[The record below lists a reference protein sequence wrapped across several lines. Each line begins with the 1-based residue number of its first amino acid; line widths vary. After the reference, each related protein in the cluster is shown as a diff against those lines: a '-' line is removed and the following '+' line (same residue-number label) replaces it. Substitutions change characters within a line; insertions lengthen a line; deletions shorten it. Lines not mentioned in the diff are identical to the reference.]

1 MISKIFLVK
10 HNMNKSKKKMTGMA
24 RVVTL
29 GLLLLLPMAGEAQ
42 RVLTLD
48 SCRQLAITNNKQLG
62 VARTKKEIASYDVK
76 SARTKYL
83 PHVDAMA
90 GAELMSKE
98 VSILNNSQKDALNHL
113 GTNAVSGMG
122 ATVTDIMTRM
132 VQDGTITPQMAQQLG
147 QQMGVLS
154 TSLASM
160 GDDLGSTIRKAFRT
174 NTHSMYA
181 GAVMLTQPLYMG
193 GSIKALNRVAE
204 LKSDMADDNYD
215 MLQ

>member
-1 MISKIFLVK
+1 MTRAVILV
-10 HNMNKSKKKMTGMA
+10 
-24 RVVTL
+24 
-29 GLLLLLPMAGEAQ
+29 LLVMLPMAGKAQ

-62 VARTKKEIASYDVK
+62 VARTKKEMASYDVK

-122 ATVTDIMTRM
+122 AKVTDIMTGM

-154 TSLASM
+154 SSLASM

-174 NTHSMYA
+174 NTHSVMA
-181 GAVMLTQPLYMG
+181 GSVMLTQPLYMG
-193 GSIKALNRVAE
+193 GSIKAMNRIAE
-204 LKSDMADDNYD
+204 LNSTLADNNYD
-215 MLQ
+215 MLQQNVLYEIDIIQPKT

>member
-1 MISKIFLVK
+1 MTRMLMLAMLV
-10 HNMNKSKKKMTGMA
+10 M
-24 RVVTL
+24 
-29 GLLLLLPMAGEAQ
+29 LPMAGEAQ

-154 TSLASM
+154 TSP
-160 GDDLGSTIRKAFRT
+160 T
-174 NTHSMYA
+174 
-181 GAVMLTQPLYMG
+181 
-193 GSIKALNRVAE
+193 
-204 LKSDMADDNYD
+204 
-215 MLQ
+215 